1 MAANIRLSRY
11 VSLGEL
17 AKSKTLENLR
27 AAFAGESQ
35 ANRRYTYFSRR
46 ADEEGY
52 PEISALFRAVA
63 EGETAHALRHFDY
76 MKSIGDPVTKV
87 AVPDVKGMLESA
99 VKGETYECT
108 EMYPEFA
115 KKAREEGFD
124 DIAKWFDTLTKAER
138 AHAGKF
144 QEALNHLK

>member
-1 MAANIRLSRY
+1 MP
-11 VSLGEL
+11 EL
-17 AKSKTLENLR
+17 AKSKTIENLR

-52 PEISALFRAVA
+52 PEISALFRSVS
-63 EGETAHALRHFDY
+63 EGETAHALRHFDF
-76 MKSIGDPVTKV
+76 MKTVGDPVTKV
-87 AVPDVKGMLESA
+87 PVPDVKGMLESA

-108 EMYPEFA
+108 TMYPEFA
-115 KKAREEGFD
+115 KVAREEGFD
-124 DIAKWFDTLTKAER
+124 EIAKWFETLAKAEK

-144 QEALNHLK
+144 QEALNSLK